1 MNRLGL
7 IIQREYLQTVG
18 KKSFII
24 TTVLVPVLSILLC
37 VVLPVMLAGV
47 HSDELKS
54 VAVIDQTPDQ
64 QYAALL
70 HDTDDYHF
78 IAIPASP
85 ETSVPDSMQSSFS
98 SSSSSSPSSSFSS
111 SSSSSP
117 SSSSSSSSSS
127 SFSSSSSDPR
137 TLYTE
142 GDYYAIVQ
150 IPADIDA
157 TLRLNVFSEQS
168 VPSSLGRDIEHLL
181 RPALRNTRIAS
192 YDIEGLGQIIQDCD
206 VSLQVN
212 SVKWGEDGQENI
224 SSSELSSVLGLVLA
238 LAIYMFVLMYGAMIM
253 SGVVE
258 EKTNR
263 IVEVIISSCKP
274 IELMLG
280 KIIGVAL
287 VGFTQ
292 FAIWAILLGVGGTIV
307 SSMFG
312 LETMNPGALNP
323 ETLNPETL
331 ETLNSNNSAIAEL
344 FSMLLTINYP
354 LILTCFILY
363 FIGGYL
369 LYASLFAA
377 FGSAVDQQ
385 QDTSQFMAPIM
396 FFMVFALYAGMFS
409 MENPDGP
416 LAWWCSMI
424 PFTAP
429 ITMMVRLPFDVPVWE
444 LCLSLG
450 LLFATAFL
458 TLWLASRI
466 YRTGILMYGKKFNW
480 KDILKWIKQ

>member
-1 MNRLGL
+1 MSRLGL

-18 KKSFII
+18 KKSFIL

-37 VVLPVMLAGV
+37 VVMPIMLAGV
-47 HSDELKS
+47 HSDELKT
-54 VAVIDQTPDQ
+54 VAVIDQTADQ
-64 QYAALL
+64 QYASLL

-78 IAIPASP
+78 VPLS
-85 ETSVPDSMQSSFS
+85 SPDSLYS
-98 SSSSSSPSSSFSS
+98 SSHA
-111 SSSSSP
+111 
-117 SSSSSSSSSS
+117 
-127 SFSSSSSDPR
+127 DPR
-137 TLYTE
+137 TLYTT

-150 IPADIDA
+150 IPTDIN
-157 TLRLNVFSEQS
+157 TSLILNVFSEFS
-168 VPSSLGRDIEHLL
+168 VPSSLGRDVEHLL
-181 RPALRNTRIAS
+181 RPALHNTRIAS
-192 YDIEGLGQIIQDCD
+192 YEIEGLEQIIKDCD
-206 VSLQVN
+206 VNLQIN
-212 SVKWGEDGQENI
+212 SVKWGEDGEENI
-224 SSSELSSVLGLVLA
+224 SSSELSSILGLVLA

-258 EKTNR
+258 EKANR

-274 IELMLG
+274 LELMLG

-292 FAIWAILLGVGGTIV
+292 FAVWAVLIGVGGSILT
-307 SSMFG
+307 SLFG
-312 LETMNPGALNP
+312 IGATPDPSALQALNP
-323 ETLNPETL
+323 DTLNTVA
-331 ETLNSNNSAIAEL
+331 LNSSNSAISEVYQ
-344 FSMLLTINYP
+344 MLLSIDYT

-385 QDTSQFMAPIM
+385 QDTSQFMGPIM
-396 FFMVFALYAGMFS
+396 FFMIFALYAGMFS

-444 LCLSLG
+444 LSLSLG
-450 LLFATAFL
+450 VLYVTAFL
-458 TLWLASRI
+458 TLWLAARI
-466 YRTGILMYGKKFNW
+466 YRTGILMYGKKFSF
-480 KDILKWIKQ
+480 KDIIKWIKQS

>member
-1 MNRLGL
+1 MSRLGL

-18 KKSFII
+18 KKSFIL

-37 VVLPVMLAGV
+37 VVMPVMLAGV
-47 HSDELKS
+47 HSDELKT
-54 VAVIDQTPDQ
+54 VAVIDQTADQ
-64 QYAALL
+64 QYASLL

-78 IAIPASP
+78 VPLSC
-85 ETSVPDSMQSSFS
+85 PDSLS
-98 SSSSSSPSSSFSS
+98 SSSYT
-111 SSSSSP
+111 
-117 SSSSSSSSSS
+117 
-127 SFSSSSSDPR
+127 DPR
-137 TLYTE
+137 TLYTN

-150 IPADIDA
+150 IPTDIN
-157 TLRLNVFSEQS
+157 TSLILNVFSEFS
-168 VPSSLGRDIEHLL
+168 VPSSLGRDVEHLL
-181 RPALRNTRIAS
+181 RPALHNTRIAS
-192 YDIEGLGQIIQDCD
+192 YDIEGLEQIIKDCD
-206 VSLQVN
+206 VNLQIN
-212 SVKWGEDGQENI
+212 SVKWGEDGEENI
-224 SSSELSSVLGLVLA
+224 SSSELSSILGLVLA

-258 EKTNR
+258 EKANR

-274 IELMLG
+274 LELMLG

-292 FAIWAILLGVGGTIV
+292 FAVWAVLIGVGGSILT
-307 SSMFG
+307 SLFG
-312 LETMNPGALNP
+312 IGATPDPSALQALNT
-323 ETLNPETL
+323 ETLNTAA
-331 ETLNSNNSAIAEL
+331 LNSSNSAISDV
-344 FSMLLTINYP
+344 FQMLLSIDYT
-354 LILTCFILY
+354 LILSCFILY

-385 QDTSQFMAPIM
+385 QDTSQFMGPIM

-444 LCLSLG
+444 LTLSLG
-450 LLFATAFL
+450 VLYVTAFL
-458 TLWLASRI
+458 TLWLAARI
-466 YRTGILMYGKKFNW
+466 YRTGILMYGKKFSF
-480 KDILKWIKQ
+480 KDIIKWIKQS